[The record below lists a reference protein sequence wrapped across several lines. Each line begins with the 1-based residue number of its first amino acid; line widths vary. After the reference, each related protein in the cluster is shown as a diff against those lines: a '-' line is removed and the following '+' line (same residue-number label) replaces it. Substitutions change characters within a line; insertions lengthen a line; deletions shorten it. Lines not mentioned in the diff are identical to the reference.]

1 MKFCDAL
8 LVEVKYHATNTDLS
22 LETGHGIQV
31 VLVKEQV
38 ELQRNGADVQDG
50 WLFLI

>member
-1 MKFCDAL
+1 MELYDVV
-8 LVEVKYHATNTDLS
+8 LVEVKYHATSTGLS
-22 LETGHGIQV
+22 LETGHDIQV

-38 ELQRNGADVQDG
+38 GLQKNGADVQDG